1 MLDKLKLVRC
11 IFFILIFANTSFSQ
25 INNYVTNEIE
35 TNVAERHM
43 PFYNKAR
50 LSIESDQFAEAIAP
64 LDSLLKIYPKS
75 VGVVFLNGV
84 CKLFKEETK
93 KQSLVHLKSLSYKK
107 DDLPFYDYWL
117 ALSYDKNDS
126 VREATKYFTQFINA
140 NKASLDEDTKGL
152 VADAQ
157 RSLDNVK
164 AAGLLKDYSN
174 FASVKNIGTPIN
186 SDASEYV
193 PLVPSDES
201 FMIFTYRG
209 KLSKGGKKSV
219 STGIGMTS
227 TKEEEK
233 MYFEDVFISNKVND
247 TLWSEPKPIKSIN
260 SSLHD
265 AAVTLSTDGTLL
277 FIYKNIGIGNGDLY
291 LSKLSG
297 NNWSVP
303 IYQKGLNTDKWDGS
317 AAFFPDNNRI
327 IFSSERKG
335 GFGGKDLYMAEKI
348 KDNTWGNIVNLGN
361 TINSSYDEDAPFISA
376 DGKILFFASNGK
388 LSTGGYDILRSDL
401 TEKGW
406 SAPYNIG
413 KPVNTPNDDKF
424 YMVTAD
430 SKKGYYSSK
439 TLGGLGEQDIYCIT
453 PGIPGKTVRGV
464 QVTGNINFNNKPV
477 AGIIE
482 IKSLTRTDIKTSV
495 YLSNSVTGKFLA
507 NLPAND
513 EFELTFSYKNY
524 PVQKKMLS
532 TKDIDSTVYLT
543 VIADFYSDAYAKQM
557 EKSRDNL
564 DLITKQK
571 HENLN
576 LSDFRSKYGNLVI
589 DSVTYQVQ
597 IAAYKFIENF
607 DYSLSMRLGMKIRRS
622 LLKGD
627 VTRFTIGNYA
637 TFNEA
642 EEKLKAVKDQ
652 AIKDAFIVVLY
663 KDKFCYLVDVIKS
676 GVYQTK

>member
-1 MLDKLKLVRC
+1 MKLVRY
-11 IFFILIFANTSFSQ
+11 IFFLLLNANIAFSQ
-25 INNYVTNEIE
+25 INNYITNEIE
-35 TNVAERHM
+35 TKVAERHM

-50 LSIESDQFAEAIAP
+50 LSIESDQFAEAIVP
-64 LDSLLKIYPKS
+64 LNYLLKIYPKIN
-75 VGVVFLNGV
+75 GIVFLNGV
-84 CKLFKEETK
+84 CRIFKEETK
-93 KQSLVHLKSLSYKK
+93 KQSLALLKSLDFIKSE
-107 DDLPFYDYWL
+107 LPYYEYWI
-117 ALSYDKNDS
+117 ALSYEKNDS
-126 VREATKYFTQFINA
+126 VQQATKHYTKFVNA
-140 NKASLDEDTKGL
+140 NISATDEETKEL
-152 VADAQ
+152 IVNAQ

-164 AAGLLKDYSN
+164 AAGQLKDYSN
-174 FASVKNIGTPIN
+174 FASVKNIGLPVN
-186 SDASEYV
+186 SQASEYV

-201 FMIFTYRG
+201 FMIYTYRG
-209 KLSKGGKKSV
+209 PLSKGGKKSV
-219 STGIGMTS
+219 STGIGMIS

-233 MYFEDVFISNKVND
+233 IYFEDVFITNKIND
-247 TLWSEPKPIKSIN
+247 SLWSEPKPIKSIN

-277 FIYKNIGIGNGDLY
+277 FIYKNIGSGNGDLY
-291 LSKLSG
+291 LSKLVG

-303 IYQKGLNTDKWDGS
+303 VYQIGLNTDKWDGS

-361 TINSSYDEDAPFISA
+361 TINSGEDEDAPFITA
-376 DGKILFFASNGK
+376 DGKILFFSSNGK

-401 TEKGW
+401 TDNGW
-406 SAPYNIG
+406 SKPYNIG

-430 SKKGYYSSK
+430 SKKGYYSTK

-453 PGIPGKTVRGV
+453 PGIPGKPVRVV
-464 QVTGNINFNNKPV
+464 QVSGNITFNNKPV
-477 AGIIE
+477 VGKVE
-482 IKSLTRTDIKTSV
+482 VKSLSRKDIKNFV
-495 YLSNSVTGKFLA
+495 YLSNSNTGKFLA

-513 EFELTFSYKNY
+513 EFELTFTYKNF
-524 PVQKKMLS
+524 PAQKKHLS
-532 TKDIDSTVYLT
+532 TKGIDSTVYLT

-557 EKSRDNL
+557 EKSMDSL
-564 DLITKQK
+564 DLITKIK
-571 HENLN
+571 HENLY
-576 LSDFRSKYGNLVI
+576 LSDFRSKYGNIVI

-622 LLKGD
+622 LKGD
-627 VTRFTIGNYA
+627 VTRFTVGNYS

-642 EEKLKAVKDQ
+642 EDKLKVIKDQ
-652 AIKDAFIVVLY
+652 SIKDAFIVVLY
-663 KDKFCYLVDVIKS
+663 KDKFCYLADVINS
-676 GVYQTK
+676 GVYQSK